1 MLMKENILCLPSLVK
16 VGVGVKEFLLAH
28 LACFA
33 STSQLPETSRG
44 TSAKRNTIFF
54 KCLHSSNHNKNTNLG
69 FVKV

>member
-1 MLMKENILCLPSLVK
+1 MKENILCLPSLVK
-16 VGVGVKEFLLAH
+16 AGFGVREFLLAH

-44 TSAKRNTIFF
+44 TSAKRNTIFL